1 MSPRAKTL
9 QRLMLRTVRELDNE
23 YQLFAPGDR
32 IAVAV
37 SGGKDSYG
45 MLKLL
50 TQLQRDLPY
59 SIELVALHLDQ
70 QQPGYDGAPL
80 VTWLKASGVPF
91 EILREDTYSVVV
103 SQTKPG
109 QTFCTVC
116 SRLRRGA
123 LYTAMERMGC
133 NKLALGHHRDDA
145 LETFLMNL
153 FFSGKL
159 QAMPPKYRTDD
170 GKFEVIRPLL
180 QCAEPW
186 LEEFA
191 RLMEFPILPCNLCG
205 AQAGLE
211 RDEMQRLL
219 TQLEQKHPHLRSVM
233 FNALGNI
240 RPTHL
245 LDRDVL
251 AAWQHRP
258 EHIRPDRIAKTTARR
273 MGAESVLRH
282 LPILSDAT
290 QE

>member
-1 MSPRAKTL
+1 MSPRARSL
-9 QRLMLRTVRELDNE
+9 QRLMLRKIRDLDSE

-45 MLKLL
+45 MLKLMA
-50 TQLQRDLPY
+50 QLQRDLPFKV
-59 SIELVALHLDQ
+59 ELVAVHLDQ
-70 QQPGYDGAPL
+70 QQPGYDGEPL
-80 VTWLKASGVPF
+80 VAWLKTSGVPF

-109 QTFCTVC
+109 NTYCTVC

-123 LYTAMERMGC
+123 LYTAMERLGC

-159 QAMPPKYRTDD
+159 QSMPPKYRTDD
-170 GKFEVIRPLL
+170 GRFEVIRPLL
-180 QCAEPW
+180 QCSETW
-186 LEEFA
+186 LQEFA
-191 RLMEFPILPCNLCG
+191 ALHEFPILPCNLCG
-205 AQAGLE
+205 SQAGLE
-211 RDEMQRLL
+211 REEMQRLL
-219 TQLEQKHPHLRSVM
+219 TSMEEKHPHLRSVM

-251 AAWQHRP
+251 AAWQVRP
-258 EHIRPDRIAKTTARR
+258 PELRPDKPARPTLQR
-273 MGAESVLRH
+273 MGAEPVLRR
-282 LPILSDAT
+282 LPVLKD
-290 QE
+290 

>member
-1 MSPRAKTL
+1 MSPRARSL
-9 QRLMLRTVRELDNE
+9 QRLMLRKIRDLDTE

-45 MLKLL
+45 MLKMMA
-50 TQLQRDLPY
+50 QIQRDLPY
-59 SIELVALHLDQ
+59 KIELVAVHLDQ

-80 VTWLKASGVPF
+80 VAWLKASGVPF

-109 QTFCTVC
+109 HTYCTVC

-123 LYTAMERMGC
+123 LYTAMERLGC

-159 QAMPPKYRTDD
+159 QSMPPKYRTDD
-170 GKFEVIRPLL
+170 GRFEVIRPLL
-180 QCAEPW
+180 QCAETW
-186 LEEFA
+186 LQEFA
-191 RLMEFPILPCNLCG
+191 TLNEFPILPCNLCG
-205 AQAGLE
+205 SQAGLE
-211 RDEMQRLL
+211 REEMQRLL
-219 TQLEQKHPHLRSVM
+219 TTLEEKHPHLRSVM

-251 AAWQHRP
+251 AAWQGRAP
-258 EHIRPDRIAKTTARR
+258 DLRPDKPARPTLQR
-273 MGAESVLRH
+273 MAAQPVLRR
-282 LPILSDAT
+282 LPVLND
-290 QE
+290 